1 MHMLSNAQNATRHI
15 IWIVTDSARNFSTG
29 GLDDRDRPEFYDSL
43 LGEFTNFENAVTSA
57 PSSVMSGSCML
68 TGMNSYYIGRNYDD
82 FRFEEG
88 AFPNIAAILSSE
100 GYETKGIFVAREM
113 REKIAPFIGHLERHY
128 WPHGLSHA
136 QRMWSNEDANRMLDS
151 FLGSREATQ
160 PLFLMLWNN
169 IRHDDRI
176 SDNLGELMRILKEHG
191 YYEESLVLF
200 CADHG
205 YPHPRRGFTPE
216 YLKREGLTHDL
227 MLGDDNILI
236 PLLVKTPDNQPG
248 SVATQVG
255 TVDLF
260 PTVLDYAGVTS
271 YRAKEEFPQSGRS
284 LRSLLTR
291 SQDGQA
297 FFDQR
302 AIRCDCRFFGQTQRK
317 TALRLGRYKYV
328 FSHDDGFEEF
338 YDMVADPSED
348 VSLFDRPEYANKI
361 AELRAVFQ
369 AEETKASQFQQ
380 EYIARKVVRSFAAAR
395 LRGPLV
401 VFSLQEQQMNDCVMT
416 ALASSTGHRLSA
428 FVGDSS
434 QTEPFIHVPETIN
447 AAPCAEILARLKAEI
462 NSGAKAV
469 FLSAPEEETNK
480 SYLRALSEAGIRIHH
495 SFDINFQSSAQIEW
509 GPARYWRAL
518 KNRKTLI
525 INEPTLALTY
535 AREFAARIRR
545 KMG

>member
-1 MHMLSNAQNATRHI
+1 MYMLSNAQNVTRHV

-88 AFPNIAAILSSE
+88 AFPNIAAILSSK

-113 REKIAPFIGHLERHY
+113 REKIAPFIGHLERRY
-128 WPHGLSHA
+128 WPDGLSHA
-136 QRMWSNEDANRMLDS
+136 QRMWSNEDANRMLNS
-151 FLGSREATQ
+151 FLGSRDATQ

-176 SDNLGELMRILKEHG
+176 SDNLAELMRILKEHG

-216 YLKREGLTHDL
+216 FLKREGLTHDL

-236 PLLVKTPDNQPG
+236 PLLVKTPDNKPG

-291 SQDGQA
+291 SQEGQA

-338 YDMVADPSED
+338 YDTVADPSEG

-369 AEETKASQFQQ
+369 TEEAKASQFQQ
-380 EYIARKVVRSFAAAR
+380 EYIARKVVRSFAAAG

-416 ALASSTGHRLSA
+416 ALASSTGQRLSA

-434 QTEPFIHVPETIN
+434 QTESFIHVPETIK
-447 AAPCAEILARLKAEI
+447 ATPCAEILARLKAEI
-462 NSGAKAV
+462 RSGAKAV

-509 GPARYWRAL
+509 GLARYWRAL
-518 KNRKTLI
+518 KNRKMLI
-525 INEPTLALTY
+525 INEPKLALTY
-535 AREFAARIRR
+535 AREFVARIRR

>member
-1 MHMLSNAQNATRHI
+1 MNMLPNAQNATRHI

-68 TGMNSYYIGRNYDD
+68 TGMNSYYVGRNYDD
-82 FRFEEG
+82 FRYEGG
-88 AFPNIAAILSSE
+88 AFPNIAAILSGE

-113 REKIAPFIGHLERHY
+113 REKIAPFIGHLERRH
-128 WPHGLSHA
+128 WPDGLSHA

-151 FLGSREATQ
+151 FLGSRDATQ

-169 IRHDDRI
+169 IRHDPRI
-176 SDNLGELMRILKEHG
+176 SANLDELMRILKEHG
-191 YYEESLVLF
+191 YYEDSLVFF

-227 MLGDDNILI
+227 MLGDDNIMI
-236 PLLVKTPDNQPG
+236 PLLVKAPDNQPG

-271 YRAKEEFPQSGRS
+271 YRAKEDFPQSGRS
-284 LRSLLTR
+284 LRALLTR
-291 SQDGQA
+291 SQEGQA

-302 AIRCDCRFFGQTQRK
+302 AIRCDCRFFGQTKRK

-348 VSLFDRPEYANKI
+348 VSLFDRLEYANKI
-361 AELRAVFQ
+361 LELRAVFQ
-369 AEETKASQFQQ
+369 TEEAKARQFQQ
-380 EYIARKVVRSFAAAR
+380 EYIARKVVRSFTVAG

-401 VFSLQEQQMNDCVMT
+401 VFSLQEQQMNDCVIS
-416 ALASSTGHRLSA
+416 AIASQTGNRLSA

-434 QTEPFIHVPETIN
+434 QTEPFIHLPKMIN
-447 AAPCAEILARLKAEI
+447 ATPCAEILARLKAEI
-462 NSGAKAV
+462 SCGAKAV
-469 FLSAPEEETNK
+469 FLGASEDETNT

-509 GPARYWRAL
+509 GLARYWRAI

-525 INEPTLALTY
+525 INEPTLVLTY
-535 AREFAARIRR
+535 AREFAASICR